1 MVLDVQRLSRRRQR
15 IEEEPTKQGPQ
26 LARAGH
32 RPEHDFFTRT
42 VGEIGGERGSEIRRD
57 QQLLHLLEQRVVD
70 GPVGVQDGAET
81 TGEVLLRSAQPV
93 AETLTQGGEK
103 LHWLSEGRT
112 NRVMTA
118 PLAPS
123 RGIDRPL
130 SSRLTPPA
138 LPIVMTNG
146 PFEIHSR
153 ISLAG
158 IVSSLVRPS
167 SVRTRIQVVSVVL
180 AMSRYGEA
188 TPRTVVAAA
197 VGADGTAGIGVAAG
211 GAVAVLGTAGV
222 FGAAGALGAAGG
234 LDAAGALATTWAPG
248 MGEALGAGVPGVAG
262 ALGDGF
268 AG

>member
-1 MVLDVQRLSRRRQR
+1 
-15 IEEEPTKQGPQ
+15 
-26 LARAGH
+26 
-32 RPEHDFFTRT
+32 
-42 VGEIGGERGSEIRRD
+42 
-57 QQLLHLLEQRVVD
+57 
-70 GPVGVQDGAET
+70 
-81 TGEVLLRSAQPV
+81 
-93 AETLTQGGEK
+93 
-103 LHWLSEGRT
+103 
-112 NRVMTA
+112 
-118 PLAPS
+118 
-123 RGIDRPL
+123 
-130 SSRLTPPA
+130 
-138 LPIVMTNG
+138 
-146 PFEIHSR
+146 
-153 ISLAG
+153 LAG

-188 TPRTVVAAA
+188 KPRAVVAAA